1 MTSRQGVPPQERWLE
16 MLAAWLPAAGVFMLS
31 FARMDPT
38 PMQMAGYPQSDLPSR
53 TIAVTIIAGLSA
65 ATLRFIKRFR
75 WPFYSLALVG
85 WLSYALAPACI
96 VASYNAAR
104 HLSRRRMIIFA
115 LVALVVVWVPVAIG
129 VTRRSRSGGE
139 LIIDGIMYLALLV
152 VLPAAYGLWTRSRTK
167 LAQTQYEANA
177 KQARSLERARI
188 ARELHDIVAHRVS
201 LMVLHAGALELAAPD
216 ERTADTAG
224 LIRNTGREAL
234 SELRQVLGIL
244 RGPGGETEPQPT
256 LADLGRLIDHTRS
269 TGVPIEFVT
278 EGDPVPI
285 SSTVERTAYRV
296 VQESLTN
303 VVKHAGAPETRVTL
317 RYVDGGSGL
326 DVMVSNGPP
335 TGPPASHHLPQGGLG
350 LIGLRERVQLL
361 DGAFEA
367 VQTTGGGFA
376 VRVHLPLGGIS

>member
-1 MTSRQGVPPQERWLE
+1 MDAF
-16 MLAAWLPAAGVFMLS
+16 AAWLPAAGVFLLS
-31 FARMDPT
+31 YAQMDPT
-38 PMQMAGYPQSDLPSR
+38 PMQMAGYPQSDLPR
-53 TIAVTIIAGLSA
+53 RAIAVTIIAALTA
-65 ATLRFIKRFR
+65 ITLRLIKRFR
-75 WPFYSLALVG
+75 LPFYSLALVG

-104 HLSRRRMIIFA
+104 HLSRRKMIIFA
-115 LVALVVVWVPVAIG
+115 IVALIAVWIPVAIG
-129 VTRRSRSGGE
+129 AARHTRSAGG
-139 LIIDGIMYLALLV
+139 LMIDGFMYLALLV
-152 VLPAAYGLWTRSRTK
+152 ALPAAYGLWTRSRYK
-167 LAQTQYEANA
+167 QAETQYEIRAQ
-177 KQARSLERARI
+177 KARSLERARI

-201 LMVLHAGALELAAPD
+201 LIVLHAGALELAAPD
-216 ERTADTAG
+216 ERTAATAE

-244 RGPGGETEPQPT
+244 RGPASGTEPQPT
-256 LADLGRLIDHTRS
+256 LADLGRLIDRTRS

-285 SSTVERTAYRV
+285 PSTVERTAYRV

-303 VVKHAGAPETRVTL
+303 VVKHAGAPPTQVIL
-317 RYVDGGSGL
+317 RYADGGL
-326 DVMVSNGPP
+326 NVTVSNGPP
-335 TGPPASHHLPQGGLG
+335 TGPPASHHLPKGGLG

-376 VRVHLPLGGIS
+376 VRVHLPLGGIT